1 MLNDMEVNRQNQVRF
16 SALENLDDVYDVK
29 INGAWENTT
38 ENIKS
43 SAAEGPVTTS

>member
-1 MLNDMEVNRQNQVRF
+1 
-16 SALENLDDVYDVK
+16 VYDVK

-43 SAAEGPVTTS
+43 SAAEGPVTTSWHSVNHDLKKSAQKYFIKKAG